1 MVHFFKLIR
10 YKNLVMIAFV
20 QLIFRFGY
28 FKLNNIVTGMSN
40 FQYCLLVVA
49 TVFIATAG
57 YVINDIF
64 DQDTDLINKPSKVI
78 VGKYISESS
87 AYNIYVAL
95 NIIGVGVGFVLSRMV
110 LQPKFFIIFI
120 LIAAL
125 LYVYATY
132 LKQTVFLGNLVISFL
147 AAITI
152 LIIGVFDIYTTL
164 YEGNKA
170 QMTVLMEILTDYA
183 KFAFVIT
190 LIREIVKD
198 IQDYK
203 GDFETGL
210 KTTAVTLG
218 VQNTKY
224 IAFALSILLTLYLGY
239 YTYTY
244 FMNNN
249 LYYATLY
256 MLVFVLSPL
265 ILNSIKLFSAND
277 TKTFASIS
285 FLYKIIMFFG
295 ILSLLI
301 VTFNIKNNG

>member
-1 MVHFFKLIR
+1 
-10 YKNLVMIAFV
+10 MIAFV

-49 TVFIATAG
+49 TVFIAAAG

-164 YEGNKA
+164 YEGNKT

-218 VQNTKY
+218 IQNTKY

>member
-49 TVFIATAG
+49 TVFIAAAG

>member
-10 YKNLVMIAFV
+10 YKNLLMIAFV

-49 TVFIATAG
+49 TVFIAAAG

-164 YEGNKA
+164 YEGNKT

-218 VQNTKY
+218 IQNTKY

>member
-1 MVHFFKLIR
+1 
-10 YKNLVMIAFV
+10 MIAFV

-49 TVFIATAG
+49 TVFIAAAG

-265 ILNSIKLFSAND
+265 ILNSIKFFSAND

-285 FLYKIIMFFG
+285 FLYKISMFFG

>member
-49 TVFIATAG
+49 TVFIAAAG

-265 ILNSIKLFSAND
+265 ILNSIKFFSAND